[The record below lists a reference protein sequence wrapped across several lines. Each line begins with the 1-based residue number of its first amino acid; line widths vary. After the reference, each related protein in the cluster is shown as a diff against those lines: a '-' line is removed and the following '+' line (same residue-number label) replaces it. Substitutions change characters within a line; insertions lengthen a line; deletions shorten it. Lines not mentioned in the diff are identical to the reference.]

1 MRASRKWGYLSP
13 KKKVSRSEKHQPRN
27 QQIHHS
33 KKSHGK
39 SCSHWWSNKILLS
52 TWRISYNIYIYM
64 CIYIYVYMYIC
75 IIKKNIID
83 VDSLKIIQSHL
94 PMGLWSDHPTARTFQ
109 KSEAEI
115 LNSDRGL
122 DRQGSLFWSLPS
134 TQKQWASHPCRER
147 AACSKHLFSKVST
160 KFCQL
165 DWIQTKSR

>member
-1 MRASRKWGYLSP
+1 
-13 KKKVSRSEKHQPRN
+13 
-27 QQIHHS
+27 
-33 KKSHGK
+33 
-39 SCSHWWSNKILLS
+39 
-52 TWRISYNIYIYM
+52 M
-64 CIYIYVYMYIC
+64 CIYIYTYIC
-75 IIKKNIID
+75 IYVSLKKIIID

-165 DWIQTKSR
+165 DWIQTKSRLKKKTKKQHGSKFLKFSLHALGENTSSTSFTLMLPKVTTNLSVAWAVRISGRPSDLGLSL